1 MIESLRQ
8 TLTLQQFYHA
18 ETLELQQ
25 CPATGFNCFG
35 TLSSPIT
42 GSLPL
47 CPRFGRLFST
57 VVLPAM
63 SRESLLSMHTD
74 TVLTWLE
81 KFPLLTR
88 HHELASAVVK
98 ATLDTYEAV
107 RRRFHPSPACCL
119 FQFSLH
125 DVAKVIKGMLL
136 LRPRPG
142 VHLSTPLEDH
152 GSKGS
157 GPRRASV
164 MGRPAVGTG
173 YTAVLSTR
181 LIIRLWM
188 HESLRTFCDP
198 LRGKQ
203 QRELCEQILLEIATT
218 LFCAKHCVLRVVTSL
233 TSPDHT
239 RTTIQFRS
247 TSDTSLTTAS
257 VGEEGPREE
266 HLLLTLQAEPE
277 FPYSAEIGYPNSWD
291 PVEQAPAL
299 ALDPPDPS
307 PWEEVALGEP
317 ENEAPETEPEEVD
330 GGKRPSSGKP
340 NQLRVPES
348 HATPHRSF
356 LMRVKRRT
364 SGRKDSSGPLLP
376 LHLLLLQG
384 ESPADIVFSKDLGP
398 DFYGPSAHNPYQ
410 EKLWKT
416 LETQLGSCLPP
427 DFLLC
432 SDVLRHVVRLAR
444 LLWGPDRHGALVS
457 FLRCTGR
464 QSLVA
469 LVARATDTL
478 LVNLPANASEAE
490 ALALLRSAS
499 WQAGITGRR
508 VMVLVHSGVSVA
520 ILHQVLALMTEGT
533 CPGLSNP
540 DDSMAI
546 IQAML
551 QENQSIKRN
560 MREDLVLQK

>member
-35 TLSSPIT
+35 TLSVPVT
-42 GSLPL
+42 GSPPL
-47 CPRFGRLFST
+47 CPRFVRLFST

-63 SRESLLSMHTD
+63 SRESLLSMHTG

-98 ATLDTYEAV
+98 ATLDTYETV

-142 VHLSTPLEDH
+142 IHLSTPLEDH
-152 GSKGS
+152 GSKGGS
-157 GPRRASV
+157 PRRISP

-173 YTAVLSTR
+173 YTAMLSTR

-218 LFCAKHCVLRVVTSL
+218 IFCAKRCVLQAVP
-233 TSPDHT
+233 SPSSPVLR
-239 RTTIQFRS
+239 RTAVQA
-247 TSDTSLTTAS
+247 TAS
-257 VGEEGPREE
+257 AGEEDSREE

-277 FPYSAEIGYPNSWD
+277 LPCSGEVGYPHCWD

-299 ALDPPDPS
+299 ALDPPDAP
-307 PWEEVALGEP
+307 PWEEVALGDL
-317 ENEAPETEPEEVD
+317 ENEAPETEPEGVD
-330 GGKRPSSGKP
+330 GEKRQSSRKPS
-340 NQLRVPES
+340 QLKAPES

-356 LMRVKRRT
+356 LMRSKHRT
-364 SGRKDSSGPLLP
+364 SGRKDSFGPLLP

-398 DFYGPSAHNPYQ
+398 DFHSPSAHNPYQ
-410 EKLWKT
+410 EKLWKV
-416 LETQLGSCLPP
+416 LERQLSSCLPP
-427 DFLLC
+427 DFMLC
-432 SDVLRHVVRLAR
+432 SDGLRHVVRLAR
-444 LLWGPDRHGALVS
+444 LLWGPDRHGALVA
-457 FLRCTGR
+457 FVRCTGR
-464 QSLVA
+464 QALVA

-478 LVNLPANASEAE
+478 LMSLPANSSEAE

-499 WQAGITGRR
+499 WQAGIRGNR
-508 VMVLVHSGVSVA
+508 VLLLVHPGVNVA
-520 ILHQVLALMTEGT
+520 ILHQVLALMIEGT
-533 CPGLSNP
+533 CPGLSSP

-546 IQAML
+546 IQAMV